1 MSVDEDW
8 LLGVGMD
15 RYGLVGLLRFGTGN
29 ESRTTSAFVAF
40 SFSFV
45 ARVCDRDNF
54 DGLVFF
60 FLLLVRFAVFLPLER
75 SLGGGMIG

>member
-1 MSVDEDW
+1 MSVDKDYI
-8 LLGVGMD
+8 LGVVMD
-15 RYGLVGLLRFGTGN
+15 RYGLAVLLRFGTGD
-29 ESRTTSAFVAF
+29 ESRTTSAFIAF
-40 SFSFV
+40 SFSFA

-60 FLLLVRFAVFLPLER
+60 FFLLVHFATFLPLER